1 MFVRRRPV
9 PPSPPDPRLTPL
21 AAHALVV
28 GAGPAGLAAAQAL
41 SRHVERVTIV
51 ERDDLPERP
60 SGHAGVPLDPH
71 AHLLR
76 PADLA
81 ALELLVPGFRSDLV
95 AAGAV
100 ALQVPRGRRPAG
112 GGEVLLSASG
122 ELVTCALRR
131 RVFESPQVLVR
142 EGLEVQGLA
151 ADDRGRVRGVE
162 VRRRRAGDGGTTV
175 TIDADLVVDA
185 GGRRSPATR
194 WLVAAGLV
202 APAETVLDASP
213 AQASRLFR
221 RAPGDA
227 AAWGAAVVRPRPR
240 GAVLAPVE
248 DGRWLLTVVHAAG
261 TVPVDDDGFAAFARS
276 TGSPAVAGV
285 LARAE
290 PLGPVVAFPPRPQRW
305 RHHEAPAAVI
315 DGFLAVGDALVAVE
329 PPPGA
334 GVAMVVRPAEALD
347 TALAAHLAR
356 HRHLEGLSGGAQRAV
371 AGAAGAFWRP
381 SAGGPRDAGAAQ
393 MPMRCASSSRW

>member
-1 MFVRRRPV
+1 VFVPRRPL
-9 PPSPPDPRLTPL
+9 PATPPDLRPSPL

-81 ALELLVPGFRSDLV
+81 ALEHLIPGFGSDLM

-100 ALQVPRGRRPAG
+100 ALRVPRGRRPAG
-112 GGEVLLSASG
+112 GGDVLLSASG

-142 EGLEVQGLA
+142 EGLDVRGLA
-151 ADDRGRVRGVE
+151 VDGRGRVRGVE
-162 VRRRRAGDGGTTV
+162 VRPRRAGDGGITA

-185 GGRRSPATR
+185 GGRRSLATR
-194 WLVAAGLV
+194 WLVAAGLA
-202 APAETVLDASP
+202 APDETVLDAGP

-261 TVPVDDDGFAAFARS
+261 EVPVDEDGFAAFARA
-276 TGSPAVAGV
+276 TGSAAVAGV

-290 PLGPVVAFPPRPQRW
+290 PLGPVMAFPPRSQRW
-305 RHHEAPAAVI
+305 RHHEATAATI
-315 DGFLAVGDALVAVE
+315 DGFLAVGDALVAAE

-334 GVAMVVRPAEALD
+334 GVAMVVQPAEALD
-347 TALAAHLAR
+347 RAVAAHLAR

-381 SAGGPRDAGAAQ
+381 SAGGPRDAGTAQ
-393 MPMRCASSSRW
+393 MPRRCASSSRW

>member
-1 MFVRRRPV
+1 MFVRRRTV
-9 PPSPPDPRLTPL
+9 PAFPSDPRPSPL

-28 GAGPAGLAAAQAL
+28 GAGPAGVAAAQAL

-60 SGHAGVPLDPH
+60 SGHVGVPLDPH

-81 ALELLVPGFRSDLV
+81 ALERLVPGFRSELV

-100 ALQVPRGRRPAG
+100 ALRVPRGRRPAG

-131 RVFESPQVLVR
+131 RVFDSPQVLVR
-142 EGLEVQGLA
+142 EGLDVRGLA
-151 ADDRGRVRGVE
+151 VDRGRVRGVE
-162 VRRRRAGDGGTTV
+162 VRPRRAGEGGPTA

-194 WLVAAGLV
+194 WLVAAGLA
-202 APAETVLDASP
+202 APAETVLDAGP
-213 AQASRLFR
+213 AQASRLYR

-227 AAWGAAVVRPRPR
+227 AAWGAAVVRPRPC

-248 DGRWLLTVVHAAG
+248 DGRWLLTIVHAAG
-261 TVPVDDDGFAAFARS
+261 AVPVDDDGFAAFASS

-290 PLGPVVAFPPRPQRW
+290 ALGPVVAFPPRQQRW
-305 RHHEAPAAVI
+305 RHHEAPAAAI

-334 GVAMVVRPAEALD
+334 GVAMVVQPADALD
-347 TALAAHLAR
+347 RAVAAHLAR
-356 HRHLEGLSGGAQRAV
+356 HRHLDGLSGGAQRAV

-393 MPMRCASSSRW
+393 MPRRCASSSRW